1 MRSAQAFDVQTD
13 RGAAIRRALGSLA
26 SDDEA
31 EFPRIDGLATVRG
44 DIVGIAHV
52 SKTHRDGVE
61 EHIACRFKFLVDRR
75 RLYLAGR
82 KDARDI
88 ALNEFETLGALDGL
102 ITPHTLDNEHV
113 AQGILERLRRQH
125 RGNFIRRLRMQF
137 GVAGIDYHN
146 ATPLYRLEYQ
156 LVRDT
161 CASTHRSFDEFV
173 RAAMQVNA
181 TFGIVQL
188 LDRIVRTDKGDS
200 PASLNVSPN
209 SSVSCYM
216 DLEEDAWYDILDYL
230 L

>member
-13 RGAAIRRALGSLA
+13 RGVAIRRALGSLA
-26 SDDEA
+26 SDDEDK
-31 EFPRIDGLATVRG
+31 FPRIEGLGTVRG
-44 DIVGIAHV
+44 DIVGTAHI
-52 SKTHRDGVE
+52 SKAHRDGAE

-82 KDARDI
+82 KDARDG
-88 ALNEFETLGALDGL
+88 ALAEFEKLDALGGL
-102 ITPHTLDNEHV
+102 ITPHTLDNEHI

-125 RGNFIRRLRMQF
+125 GGNFIRRLRMQF
-137 GVAGIDYHN
+137 GVEGIDYHN

-173 RAAMQVNA
+173 LAATQVRA
-181 TFGIVQL
+181 TFGVVQL
-188 LDRIVRTDKGDS
+188 LNRIVRTDRGDN
-200 PASLNVSPN
+200 PASLSVGPDSA
-209 SSVSCYM
+209 VSCYM

>member
-31 EFPRIDGLATVRG
+31 TFPRIEGLGTVRRN
-44 DIVGIAHV
+44 IVGIAHV
-52 SKTHRDGVE
+52 SKAHRDGVE

-82 KDARDI
+82 KDARDM
-88 ALNEFETLGALDGL
+88 ALDAFETLDALDGL

-125 RGNFIRRLRMQF
+125 NGNFIKRLRMQF
-137 GVAGIDYHN
+137 GVTGIDYHN

-156 LVRDT
+156 LVSDT

-173 RAAMQVNA
+173 RAATQVNA